1 LDAVSPIEV
10 VVHRVLWSFVFLA
23 IIITVVRSWRKIARI
38 LTVRRVVL
46 LTVAACFLAVNW
58 GFYVYAVSSDQV
70 LQASLGYFINPLV
83 SVALGVIILRER
95 LMVSQWISVG
105 LAVVAVGV
113 LTFSYGQV
121 PWISLILAFSFGIY
135 GLVKKFVGIGA
146 VASLTVETA
155 ALAPLALIFLL
166 AWNVGGDAQFT
177 QGNWGLVVLLILV
190 GPVTAIPL
198 LAFGAAANRIPLS
211 TLGILQYLTPIM
223 QFLLAIT
230 FFQEAMTLGSW
241 IGFVLVWIA
250 LILFT
255 IATLRQPRKTESERR
270 SADTAEVL
278 EVSEPT

>member
-1 LDAVSPIEV
+1 
-10 VVHRVLWSFVFLA
+10 VHRVLWSFVFLA
-23 IIITVVRSWRKIARI
+23 IVITAARNWRKIARI
-38 LTVRRVVL
+38 LTVRRVLL

-58 GFYVYAVSSDQV
+58 GFYVYAVSTDQV

-95 LMVSQWISVG
+95 LMVSQWVSVG
-105 LAVVAVGV
+105 LAVIAVAV
-113 LTFSYGQV
+113 LTYSYGQV

-166 AWNVGGDAQFT
+166 AWNVGGDAEFT

-198 LAFGAAANRIPLS
+198 LAFGAAANRIPLA

-230 FFQEAMTLGSW
+230 FFQEAMTVGSW
-241 IGFVLVWIA
+241 VGFVLVWLA

-255 IATLRQPRKTESERR
+255 IATVRQPRKTEAQRR
-270 SADTAEVL
+270 AADTTEVL

>member
-1 LDAVSPIEV
+1 VPPVEV

-23 IIITVVRSWRKIARI
+23 IVITAARNWRKIARI
-38 LTVRRVVL
+38 LTVRRVLL

-58 GFYVYAVSSDQV
+58 GFYVYAVSTDQV

-95 LMVSQWISVG
+95 LMVSQWVSVG
-105 LAVVAVGV
+105 LAVIAVAV

-166 AWNVGGDAQFT
+166 AWNVGGDAEFT

-198 LAFGAAANRIPLS
+198 LAFGAAANRIPLA

-230 FFQEAMTLGSW
+230 FFQEAMTVGSW
-241 IGFVLVWIA
+241 VGFVLVWLA

-255 IATLRQPRKTESERR
+255 ITTVRQPRKTEAERR
-270 SADTAEVL
+270 AANTTEVL

>member
-1 LDAVSPIEV
+1 VPPVEV

-23 IIITVVRSWRKIARI
+23 IVITAARNWRKIARI
-38 LTVRRVVL
+38 LTVRRVLL

-58 GFYVYAVSSDQV
+58 GFYVYAVSTDQV

-95 LMVSQWISVG
+95 LMVSQWVSVG
-105 LAVVAVGV
+105 LAVIAVAV

-155 ALAPLALIFLL
+155 ALAPLALIILL
-166 AWNVGGDAQFT
+166 AWNVGGDAEFT
-177 QGNWGLVVLLILV
+177 QGNWGLVALLILV

-198 LAFGAAANRIPLS
+198 LAFGAAANRIPLA

-230 FFQEAMTLGSW
+230 FFQEAMTVGSW
-241 IGFVLVWIA
+241 VGFVLVWLA

-255 IATLRQPRKTESERR
+255 IATVRQPRKTEAERR
-270 SADTAEVL
+270 AADTTEVL